1 MKGTMPK
8 STGAAQTVLGGCE
21 NTTED
26 LKMGECGQT
35 LEELGK
41 DMEKE
46 CDQNAICTSK
56 TFSNN

>member
-1 MKGTMPK
+1 MPK
-8 STGAAQTVLGGCE
+8 SIWAAQTVLGGYE
-21 NTTED
+21 KKPED